1 MDKEI
6 SPPTRFRKSGLLIAL
21 LVFFLVCAA
30 ALTGYLY
37 SSTPDIIRH
46 PSQEHYHFRMQ
57 ILVDGKPE
65 NFAAAKYQEGYSKDS
80 CTVALTDHP
89 VHFHDSKDQIV
100 HIHWEGMTGG
110 LVLKY
115 YGWNYV
121 GGLPNSLGYR
131 FDKLPRLINVPIYG
145 KILPAVPAQDHFYVY
160 SGDKNSYKARDSK
173 DFFNQDLERFF
184 GKTSTFP
191 AHHFRS
197 TALNW
202 LLPTAYAHNT
212 SQAHLEDEAADPDFT
227 DAQLTQLNNL
237 IGNVVIFVQKN
248 KPTDSQVKDRFNH
261 LEPLSASVC
270 GG

>member
-1 MDKEI
+1 MDKEVT
-6 SPPTRFRKSGLLIAL
+6 PPTRFKKIGLLIAL
-21 LVFFLVCAA
+21 VIVFFLICAG
-30 ALTGYLY
+30 ALVGYLY

-80 CTVALTDHP
+80 CTVALTSHP

-121 GGLPNSLGYR
+121 GGLTGSLGFR
-131 FDKLPRLINVPIYG
+131 FDKLPKLINVPIYG
-145 KILPAVPAQDHFYVY
+145 KVLPPAPTQDHFYVY
-160 SGDKNSYKARDSK
+160 SGDQNSYKERPFK
-173 DFFNQDLERFF
+173 DFVNQDLERFF

-197 TALNW
+197 SASNW
-202 LLPTAYAHNT
+202 LFPTAYAQSASHD
-212 SQAHLEDEAADPDFT
+212 AT
-227 DAQLTQLNNL
+227 DTQLTQLNNL

-248 KPTDSQVKDRFNH
+248 KPTDAQVKDRFNH